1 MRRRRTYLDYVQDML
16 AYARQAQEFLRGMD
30 LEQFRQDLQMVMAVT
45 RALEVVGEAARQLP
59 AALRQR
65 YPEIPW
71 SKVIGMR
78 NILIHGYFGV
88 NEEVLWRTVQE
99 DLPPL
104 HEALARMLQDLEHG
118 DTDG

>member
-1 MRRRRTYLDYVQDML
+1 MRRRTYVDYVRDML
-16 AYARQAQEFLRGMD
+16 AHAQWAEEFVRGVS
-30 LEQFRQDLQMVMAVT
+30 LEQFRQDRQKVLAVT

-59 AALRQR
+59 ATVRQR

-88 NEEVLWRTVQE
+88 DEEVLWRTAQE

-104 HEALARMLQDLEHG
+104 QEALVRIWHDLEEESTRG
-118 DTDG
+118 